1 MKHSVP
7 VTFFVPDTDTS
18 ECPVA
23 DITPRSYDVV
33 QLFATAN
40 RVNEN
45 NGAALYGSDLSEWPG
60 WAVDAARILE
70 TQHIRFENARLK
82 AENETR

>member
-1 MKHSVP
+1 VQG
-7 VTFFVPDTDTS
+7 TDTS

-23 DITPRSYDVV
+23 EIAPRSYELV
-33 QLFATAN
+33 QIFSTAD
-40 RVNEN
+40 RIHEN
-45 NGAALYGSDLSEWPG
+45 SGAALYGADLSKWPG

-70 TQHIRFENARLK
+70 TERCRFENARLK

>member
-1 MKHSVP
+1 MQG
-7 VTFFVPDTDTS
+7 TDTS

-23 DITPRSYDVV
+23 EITPRSYEIVQDFTTAERIDVSIGE
-33 QLFATAN
+33 LCGWN
-40 RVNEN
+40 
-45 NGAALYGSDLSEWPG
+45 SEDGWPG

-70 TQHIRFENARLK
+70 TERGRFENARLK